1 MAGQCCA
8 CGKYVDYPEITHIIC
23 DKEPS
28 YILCEECNAYLD
40 WLRNSTRESDL
51 DAALSFF
58 QPVFDNK
65 QIPPA
70 VKNELINIRFSR
82 EIAKEKDQQMQA
94 YKENLSAMI
103 LTTGSLFDGYHVE
116 KYIDVI
122 CEEVVFKNSFKNR
135 ISAGLDDI
143 GNMFTFQETEMSGS
157 GALIA
162 RAREYVKE
170 KFRHKA
176 AMMGANGVLGIEFE
190 SSIGADIVRV
200 AVFGTAVV
208 IKKNS

>member
-1 MAGQCCA
+1 
-8 CGKYVDYPEITHIIC
+8 
-23 DKEPS
+23 
-28 YILCEECNAYLD
+28 
-40 WLRNSTRESDL
+40 
-51 DAALSFF
+51 
-58 QPVFDNK
+58 
-65 QIPPA
+65 
-70 VKNELINIRFSR
+70 
-82 EIAKEKDQQMQA
+82 
-94 YKENLSAMI
+94 MI
-103 LTTGSLFDGYHVE
+103 LTTGSFFDGYHVE

-157 GALIA
+157 SALIA